1 MFDSLVQSL
10 KSFLGPVNLLIIIKI
25 AAIVLIG
32 LLVVRLF
39 IFFIKKGMKTR
50 FSPQSVM
57 IVRKMVFY
65 SGLFI
70 IVLLVLKQLN
80 VKLAALLG
88 AAGIAGIAIGFASQT
103 SLSNIISGIFLISEK
118 TFAVGDVIKVDGS
131 MYIVLSVDLLSV
143 KARTF
148 DNQYV
153 RIPNE
158 KLIKTEVTNVTK
170 FPVRRIDFNLSV
182 AYKEDLS
189 RVREV
194 LLDIARENQFCL
206 NNPEPLFLIKDFGDS
221 GIEILLG
228 LWLVKTDVLA
238 LRNSIMLEIKQ
249 RFDREGIEIPYPHI
263 SVYTGSATDAFPLTV
278 IEGEEAPLNRK
289 KPENPSHPTSS

>member
-1 MFDSLVQSL
+1 MFDSVVESL
-10 KSFLGPVNLLIIIKI
+10 KSFLGPANLLIVVKI

-32 LLVVRLF
+32 LLVVRLV
-39 IFFIKKGMKTR
+39 IFSIKKGMKTR

-57 IVRKMVFY
+57 LVRKAVFY
-65 SGLFI
+65 TGIFI

-103 SLSNIISGIFLISEK
+103 SLSNIISGFFLISEK
-118 TFAVGDVIKVDGS
+118 TFSVGDVIKVDGS
-131 MYIVLSVDLLSV
+131 MFIVLSVDLLSV

-158 KLIKTEVTNVTK
+158 KLIKSEVTNATK
-170 FPVRRIDFNLSV
+170 FPIRRIDFNLSV

-189 RVREV
+189 RVRDV
-194 LLDIARENQFCL
+194 LMDIARENQFCL
-206 NNPEPLFLIKDFGDS
+206 NNPEPLFLIKEFGDS

-228 LWLVKTDVLA
+228 LWIVKADVLA
-238 LRNSIMLEIKQ
+238 LRNSIMLEIKE
-249 RFDREGIEIPYPHI
+249 RFDRESIEIPYPHI
-263 SVYTGSATDAFPLTV
+263 SVYTGSATDAFPLRIV
-278 IEGEEAPLNRK
+278 DGGKSPLLRT
-289 KPENPSHPTSS
+289 KPENS